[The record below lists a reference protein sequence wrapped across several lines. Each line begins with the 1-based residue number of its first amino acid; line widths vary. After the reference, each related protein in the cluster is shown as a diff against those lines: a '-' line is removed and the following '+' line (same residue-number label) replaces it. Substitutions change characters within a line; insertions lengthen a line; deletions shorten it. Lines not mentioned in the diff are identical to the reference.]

1 MNSLTANT
9 PVCWP
14 FGFRGARTFQ
24 LTVVGLLC
32 VLVLAAL
39 RLWPDVHAVLQSH
52 AATPEG
58 QVARLLLYELRLP
71 RVLAALVAGAAL
83 GLSGTLFQAL
93 TRNPLAA
100 PDLLGVTGG
109 AQLGVFAAIMVPALG
124 GVANVPL
131 LFGCGL
137 LAALLAMVTAG
148 GWRVSALQ
156 LIIAGTACSLL
167 FTAITMMLLTMFE
180 DDIASVALWSNGVLY
195 QPGAGG
201 LITVIK
207 WLIVP
212 LLVLPC
218 LMRPLEVSTL
228 GDDGARMLGVPLRPM
243 RVVTMVTATMFA
255 AAAVSVAGPMG
266 FVGLIAPNLIRAAGV
281 HRLRSLVP
289 LAAIWGGCILLAADS
304 LVLALKLDATVS
316 TGVMIAVVGTPLL
329 LLLIHRKRMLAG
341 AETEGQATLRVNV
354 SFRTCLLLG
363 ITVLLAL
370 AAFAVAYGDAW
381 LGPLHWWNAAFGNVP
396 VARLLIDLRLSRVL
410 TAMLAGAL
418 LAGSGTLLQSVVRNP
433 LAGPEVL
440 GITQGA
446 GLAVLLALV
455 ASPMIS
461 RPAMFGASLVGGVTV
476 LLVILLLNRR
486 HHLAP
491 LPVALTGIALG
502 AMCAALSQWLIVEN
516 SVQQARFLV
525 WLVGGTY
532 GRSATDA
539 ASLLPW
545 LLLTIPMIYWLAR
558 PLDLLA
564 LGEQSAAALGVPVT
578 ALRLLALGLATLLA
592 CAAVAVVGPV
602 AFVGLMTPHLAR
614 MLGFHLHRRRL
625 PIAMLLGAILLGLAD
640 VLGRSLLAPIE
651 IPAGVMTAL
660 IGAPYLLGMLAFSR
674 RKRSGGG
681 RP

>member
-1 MNSLTANT
+1 MNVMTAKTSLFS
-9 PVCWP
+9 P
-14 FGFRGARTFQ
+14 FLFQGSRTNQ
-24 LTVVGLLC
+24 LAIGGTLFLIM
-32 VLVLAAL
+32 LAAL
-39 RLWPDVHAVLQSH
+39 RLWPDINALSQSD
-52 AATPEG
+52 ATMPDG

-71 RVLAALVAGAAL
+71 RVLAALVSGAAL
-83 GLSGTLFQAL
+83 GLSGALFQAL

-109 AQLGVFAAIMVPALG
+109 AQLGVFAAIMLPALG

-167 FTAITMMLLTMFE
+167 FSAITMMLLTIFE

-195 QPGAGG
+195 QPGAAG
-201 LITVIK
+201 LITVMK
-207 WLIVP
+207 WLIAP
-212 LLVLPC
+212 LLVLPW
-218 LMRPLEVSTL
+218 LIRPLEVSAL

-243 RVVTMVTATMFA
+243 RLVTMVTATMFA

-281 HRLRSLVP
+281 HRLRALVP
-289 LAAIWGGCILLAADS
+289 LSALWGGCILLAADS

-316 TGVMIAVVGTPLL
+316 TGVMIAVIGTPVL

-341 AETEGQATLRVNV
+341 AETEVRAALRVNL
-354 SFRTCLLLG
+354 SFQTCLLLCVS
-363 ITVLLAL
+363 VLIAL
-370 AAFAVAYGDAW
+370 AAFAVACGDTW
-381 LGPLHWWNAAFGNVP
+381 LSPLSWWEAAIGNDA
-396 VARLLIDLRLSRVL
+396 VARLIIDLRLSRVL

-455 ASPMIS
+455 VSPLVS
-461 RPAMFGASLVGGVTV
+461 RPAMFGASLLGGTT
-476 LLVILLLNRR
+476 ILLIILFLNRR
-486 HHLAP
+486 HRLAP

-545 LLLTIPMIYWLAR
+545 LVLTIPMIYWLAR

-578 ALRLLALGLATLLA
+578 RLRLVALGLATLLA

-614 MLGFHLHRRRL
+614 MLGFHPHCRRL

-640 VLGRSLLAPIE
+640 ILGRTILAPIE

-674 RKRSGGG
+674 RKRSARG
-681 RP
+681 RQ

>member
-1 MNSLTANT
+1 MSAVITQRAIPLLCAKSRAS
-9 PVCWP
+9 WL
-14 FGFRGARTFQ
+14 A
-24 LTVVGLLC
+24 VVG
-32 VLVLAAL
+32 VLSVFILAGL
-39 RLWPDVHAVLQSH
+39 RLWPDINALLQ
-52 AATPEG
+52 ADAGTPDA
-58 QVARLLLYELRLP
+58 QIAHLLLFELRLP

-109 AQLGVFAAIMVPALG
+109 AQLGVFAAIMLPALG
-124 GVANVPL
+124 GVASVPL
-131 LFGCGL
+131 LFCCGL
-137 LAALLAMVTAG
+137 LAATLAMLTAG

-156 LIIAGTACSLL
+156 LIIAGTACSL
-167 FTAITMMLLTMFE
+167 FFSAITMMLLTIFE

-195 QPGAGG
+195 QPGAAG
-201 LITVIK
+201 LITVML
-207 WLIVP
+207 WMIVP
-212 LLVLPC
+212 VAVLPW
-218 LMRPLEVSTL
+218 LLRPLEVSTL
-228 GDDGARMLGVPLRPM
+228 GDDAARMLGVPLQPIRF
-243 RVVTMVTATMFA
+243 VTMFAATMFA

-266 FVGLIAPNLIRAAGV
+266 FVGLIAPNLMRAAGI
-281 HRLRSLVP
+281 HRLHLLAP
-289 LAAIWGGCILLAADS
+289 LSALWGGLILLAADS
-304 LVLALKLDATVS
+304 FVLALKLDATLS
-316 TGVMIAVVGTPLL
+316 TGVMIAIIGTPLL

-341 AETEGQATLRVNV
+341 AESEVRGEQRFHL
-354 SFRTCLLLG
+354 SFRTGLFVCGGL
-363 ITVLLAL
+363 LLAL
-370 AAFAVAYGDAW
+370 ASFAVAYGDTW
-381 LGPLHWWNAAFGNVP
+381 LTPLRWWDAANGHD
-396 VARLLIDLRLSRVL
+396 AIAGMLIDMRLSRVL

-418 LAGSGTLLQSVVRNP
+418 LAASGTLLQSVVRNP

-455 ASPMIS
+455 VAPLVS
-461 RPAMFGASLVGGVTV
+461 RPMMFGAALAGGAIILAIT
-476 LLVILLLNRR
+476 LLLNRR
-486 HHLAP
+486 HRLAP

-532 GRSATDA
+532 GRSAVDA

-545 LLLTIPMIYWLAR
+545 LLLSIPMVYWLAR

-564 LGEQSAAALGVPVT
+564 LGEQSAAALGVPV
-578 ALRLLALGLATLLA
+578 ARLRLVAMLLATLLT

-614 MLGFHLHRRRL
+614 MLGFHPHRQRL
-625 PIAMLLGAILLGLAD
+625 PMAILLGALLLGLAD

-660 IGAPYLLGMLAFSR
+660 IGAPYLLSMLALRR
-674 RKRSGGG
+674 RKRVAGA
-681 RP
+681 